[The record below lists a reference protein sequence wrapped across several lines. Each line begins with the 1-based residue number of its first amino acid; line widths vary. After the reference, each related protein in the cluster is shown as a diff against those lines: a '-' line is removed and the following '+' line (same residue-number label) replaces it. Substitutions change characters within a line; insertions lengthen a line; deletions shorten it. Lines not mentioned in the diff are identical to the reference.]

1 MEYKTA
7 TAQGSGPPRVAYL
20 VNQYP
25 HVSHSFIRR
34 EIRAA
39 EEQGLDVF
47 RVSIRRPGVALVDAG
62 DQEEERRTRVL
73 LERGVTGLAVAFART
88 AVTRPIALFRAS
100 RLAWQFGRRSG
111 RLLRSGVYLAE
122 ACLLVRWLREAGVVH
137 LHAHFGTNPT
147 DVAALAHAL
156 GGPPFSFTVH
166 GPEEFDRPDAI
177 SLGDKI
183 APAAFVVAVSS
194 FGRSQLYRWCRAADW
209 PKLQVV
215 RCGVDAAFLGAGPLP
230 PVAEPR
236 LVCVGRLAE
245 QKGQLVLLDAA
256 ARLAARGVDFQLVL
270 AGDGPM
276 RPQIDAAIAAQGLGS
291 RVRVTGWL
299 SNDAVRAEI
308 AAARLF
314 VLPSFAEGLPVV
326 LMEALALG
334 RPAITTYVA
343 GIPELVRDGVNGWLV
358 PAGDPVALADVIAS
372 ALQIEPARLEEM
384 GRAGATA
391 VAAAHD
397 ARREAAKLVAL
408 FAEATGRVVPAP
420 KSEPHT
426 AEGA

>member
-1 MEYKTA
+1 
-7 TAQGSGPPRVAYL
+7 
-20 VNQYP
+20 
-25 HVSHSFIRR
+25 
-34 EIRAA
+34 
-39 EEQGLDVF
+39 
-47 RVSIRRPGVALVDAG
+47 
-62 DQEEERRTRVL
+62 
-73 LERGVTGLAVAFART
+73 
-88 AVTRPIALFRAS
+88 
-100 RLAWQFGRRSG
+100 
-111 RLLRSGVYLAE
+111 
-122 ACLLVRWLREAGVVH
+122 
-137 LHAHFGTNPT
+137 
-147 DVAALAHAL
+147 VAALAHAL
-156 GGPPFSFTVH
+156 GGPSFSFTVH

-183 APAAFVVAVSS
+183 ARSAFVVAVSS
-194 FGRSQLYRWCRAADW
+194 FGRSQLYRWCRATDW

-215 RCGVDAAFLGAGPLP
+215 RCGVDDAFLGAGPLP

-256 ARLAARGVDFQLVL
+256 ARLAAQGIDFQLVL

-276 RPQIDAAIAAQGLGS
+276 RPQIDAAIAAKGLGT

-299 SNDAVRAEI
+299 SNDAVRTEI

-358 PAGDPVALADVIAS
+358 PAGDPVALADAIAS
-372 ALQIEPARLEEM
+372 ALRVEPARLTDM
-384 GRAGATA
+384 GQAGAAA
-391 VAAAHD
+391 VRAAHD
-397 ARREAAKLVAL
+397 ARREAAKLVKL
-408 FAEATGRVVPAP
+408 FGEATGRAVPVP
-420 KSEPHT
+420 KPEPHT
-426 AEGA
+426 AGEA